1 MGGKS
6 YAYAAWDGESLSGEL
21 IAIDTETS
29 LIEGHEI
36 PDLALVSV
44 SDADSHCLV
53 HPDRLSDFIRIH
65 KDRHFVA
72 HNAAFDFWVIDR
84 HLRRREQS
92 DALALWWAVVD
103 QSRLH
108 DTMWLDVLIRLGEND
123 EDPRRTR
130 NLAVVSQD
138 YTGTAID
145 KSDPYRLRYREIIG
159 RDWTLVEPGFFEY
172 AIKDAIVTVE
182 AFRRMTVTARRL
194 VNDFRDELLP
204 NPVRRFGLLTEALQ
218 VQGAIALAAME
229 RNGLQ
234 LDLEQVAELKRRI
247 HGQIQERTHTIE
259 AMALAEGVFKRDKM
273 GSLKLAPQSQSPCI
287 DNKKLA
293 GLLVQLVHDADEPIQ
308 IPRTAKTGVVT
319 TSVKFWSQYREL
331 HPFIAAWTELAN
343 LGKLSQFFAKLASD
357 RIHPKYATVVR
368 TGRTSCS
375 DPNIQQLPRAAGFR
389 EMIVAS
395 PGHYLLAIDYAAIE
409 LRTLAAICEHRYG
422 SSVLAQVVRDG
433 TDPHAYTAAL
443 FEGMNLDEFMRLKV
457 DAPERFKRLR
467 QQAKALNFGIPGG
480 LGAASLVTYA
490 SNTYGVTLT
499 VEDAQEFRRKLTDEI
514 YPEIGKYLR
523 EDSLLNLARNLCA
536 EPQVVRSCLQSAGGL
551 RNVVRGRQCKE
562 DGTPYNE
569 AWYAKVWDTADR
581 TQQEPRT
588 SAST

>member
-1 MGGKS
+1 M
-6 YAYAAWDGESLSGEL
+6 
-21 IAIDTETS
+21 
-29 LIEGHEI
+29 
-36 PDLALVSV
+36 
-44 SDADSHCLV
+44 
-53 HPDRLSDFIRIH
+53 
-65 KDRHFVA
+65 
-72 HNAAFDFWVIDR
+72 
-84 HLRRREQS
+84 
-92 DALALWWAVVD
+92 
-103 QSRLH
+103 
-108 DTMWLDVLIRLGEND
+108 
-123 EDPRRTR
+123 
-130 NLAVVSQD
+130 VSQD

-182 AFRRMTVTARRL
+182 AFRRMTVAARRL

-218 VQGAIALAAME
+218 VQGAIALPAME

-259 AMALAEGVFKRDKM
+259 AMALAEGVFKRDKT
-273 GSLKLAPQSQSPCI
+273 GSLKLAPRSQSPCI

-293 GLLVQLVHDADEPIQ
+293 ELLVQLVHDADEPIQ

-368 TGRTSCS
+368 TGRTSCR

-422 SSVLAQVVRDG
+422 DSVLGHVIRDG

-443 FEGMNLDEFMRLKV
+443 FEGMHLDEFMRLKS
-457 DAPERFKRLR
+457 ASPKRFTRLR

-490 SNTYGVTLT
+490 SHTYGVTLT
-499 VEDAQEFRRKLTDEI
+499 VEDAQEFRRKLTDDI

-551 RNVVRGRQCKE
+551 RNVVRGRQCNE

-569 AWYAKVWDTADR
+569 AWYAKVWDTLIALNKNPELQQAIESREGSDELLNRLFWGPVITLTGRLRGCVSFSQARNTPFQGLAADGAKR
-581 TQQEPRT
+581 R
-588 SAST
+588 SGS